1 MEKNGEYKVRS
12 GYDMQHASRNSPSLQ
27 SMDSSHIIKPEVWK
41 FIWSSLTLPK
51 VKHFLWRVCTNSLP
65 TMKNLF
71 SKRIAPSPMC
81 PFCLLYEESIE
92 HLLLQCSWTAGV
104 WFRLPISYKVDPA
117 LITTFD
123 DWFYG
128 VCGLLKQNSRAWEI
142 LSCWVSFAL
151 WNIWKEMC
159 TFLYEHRD
167 PNAWGV
173 IESVKYVVAEFS
185 GITDHPP
192 QVGVEEKCKM
202 KDGPDMW
209 SAPLGLN
216 IKINCDG
223 AWDAYSNLARIGVIA
238 RNSSG
243 AVINGCAKSCYS
255 SSALHAEAFAV
266 KEGLILA
273 KSMNATTMCI
283 ELDYEQLYNAV
294 VKNSSQIS
302 WSIYP
307 LLVDIKRLKIGLLS
321 CMWSLV
327 KRFRNAAGK
336 WLARQAKKGMYLGD
350 WINHPPLSLQ
360 HVLRLDG
367 LPAPPLD
374 LDSYICFVVLFCLD
388 VQFCCFSL
396 CSFLLCLI
404 KENF

>member
-1 MEKNGEYKVRS
+1 MIVSFG
-12 GYDMQHASRNSPSLQ
+12 
-27 SMDSSHIIKPEVWK
+27 
-41 FIWSSLTLPK
+41 
-51 VKHFLWRVCTNSLP
+51 LWRK
-65 TMKNLF
+65 M
-71 SKRIAPSPMC
+71 
-81 PFCLLYEESIE
+81 
-92 HLLLQCSWTAGV
+92 
-104 WFRLPISYKVDPA
+104 
-117 LITTFD
+117 
-123 DWFYG
+123 
-128 VCGLLKQNSRAWEI
+128 QNSRAWEI

-192 QVGVEEKCKM
+192 QVGVEEKCKL
-202 KDGPDMW
+202 KDGSDMW
-209 SAPLGLN
+209 SAPLGSN

-223 AWDAYSNLARIGVIA
+223 AWDAYSNLAGIGVIA

-321 CMWSLV
+321 LLFLKKPHALPFLLSIFLLLTWVSLRLQHSSFLHSPNLSKPLEKNIKDDGKANLV
-327 KRFRNAAGK
+327 RFGSGFPSQIAKDKRGWLLDPISLAQHYGISGGAVICASVHLGEIRPGGLRGNHRHHSCNETFVIWGAETRFRMR
-336 WLARQAKKGMYLGD
+336 LL
-350 WINHPPLSLQ
+350 LQ
-360 HVLRLDG
+360 LVEAE
-367 LPAPPLD
+367 LPML
-374 LDSYICFVVLFCLD
+374 
-388 VQFCCFSL
+388 
-396 CSFLLCLI
+396 
-404 KENF
+404 